1 MCDDS
6 FEFDF
11 HIRED
16 EASSVDRP
24 WIRTYL
30 RSDKDTA
37 MRPSFS
43 RQAGH
48 SLQIF
53 GAGVGAVQ
61 ADALLDGADWMA
73 ELSRPLSGYDQIA
86 VTGMGKASIA
96 MAAALQ
102 THLDGRKTFGW
113 VSAPYG
119 YAGKGWFGRPP
130 VSDDLKMKNIN
141 NIGVIE
147 AGHPLPD
154 KESEM
159 AGRFA
164 LVGAECLGPDDLL
177 IVLASGGGS
186 SLCVAFP
193 PGISLEDAREAF
205 YRLLVAGADIHAI
218 NKVRRRI
225 SHIGGGGLARAAA
238 PAEVLTLCLS
248 DVPGDDTQNMYVIG
262 GGPTLPDPYTAQ
274 EALDILKQYGDKV
287 PASVW
292 QYVEE
297 SAGRP
302 EPSPSNS
309 GRVHAVLLG
318 SVRTALEAAAAEAKR
333 LGYRVEVVSREMS
346 GEAREVGEAMARRAL
361 AQEPGWCLLWGGET
375 SVTVRGDGLGGRNQE
390 LALAAAIRMAGEEKD
405 VSLMSAGTD
414 GIDGP
419 TDAAGAIATPDT
431 AVEARQRDMDPEAF
445 LKRNDAYGFWHRM
458 PGFLQTGPTH
468 TNVMDIQI
476 VLT

>member
-1 MCDDS
+1 
-6 FEFDF
+6 
-11 HIRED
+11 
-16 EASSVDRP
+16 
-24 WIRTYL
+24 
-30 RSDKDTA
+30 

-73 ELSRPLSGYDQIA
+73 ELSRPLAEYDQI
-86 VTGMGKASIA
+86 VVVGMGKASMA

-102 THLDGRKTFGW
+102 ARLGDREAFGI
-113 VSAPYG
+113 VFVPFG
-119 YAGKGWFGRPP
+119 YMREGWLGRPP
-130 VSDDLKMKNIN
+130 GELKH
-141 NIGVIE
+141 IGVME

-154 KESEM
+154 KDSEM

-164 LVGAECLGPDDLL
+164 LLTAECLGPDDLL
-177 IVLASGGGS
+177 IVPASGGGS

-193 PGISLEDAREAF
+193 AGISLEDAREAF

-225 SHIGGGGLARAAA
+225 SQIGGGGLAEAAA

-248 DVPGDDTQNMYVIG
+248 DVPGDDTENMYVIG
-262 GGPTLPDPYTAQ
+262 GGSTLPDPYTAQ
-274 EALDILKQYGDKV
+274 EALEVLKQYGEKV

-302 EPSPSNS
+302 EPPLPES

-333 LGYRVEVVSREMS
+333 LGYRVEIVSREMS

-375 SVTVRGDGLGGRNQE
+375 FVTVQGDGLGGRNQE
-390 LALAAAIRMAGEEKD
+390 LALAAAIRMAGEGKD

-414 GIDGP
+414 GRDGP

-431 AVEARQRDMDPEAF
+431 VAEARQRGLDPEAF
-445 LKRNDAYGFWHRM
+445 LERNDSYGFWQRM

>member
-1 MCDDS
+1 MCDDPFAALS
-6 FEFDF
+6 SGSVGV
-11 HIRED
+11 RMPGRPD
-16 EASSVDRP
+16 E
-24 WIRTYL
+24 
-30 RSDKDTA
+30 DTA

-43 RQAGH
+43 GRTEH

-53 GAGVGAVQ
+53 GAGVCAVQ
-61 ADALLDGADWMA
+61 ADALLDRTDWRA
-73 ELSRPLSGYDQIA
+73 GLARPLAEYDKIMVA
-86 VTGMGKASIA
+86 GMGKASMA
-96 MAAALQ
+96 MVAALSER
-102 THLDGRKTFGW
+102 LGDGMYTGW
-113 VSAPYG
+113 AAVPYG
-119 YAGKGWFGRPP
+119 YVKRIWPTTSGEAP
-130 VSDDLKMKNIN
+130 VNPKHFS
-141 NIGVIE
+141 VVE

-154 KESEM
+154 KNS
-159 AGRFA
+159 A
-164 LVGAECLGPDDLL
+164 LAAQSMLDAVSMLGADDLL
-177 IVLASGGGS
+177 IVPASGGGS

-193 PGISLEDAREAF
+193 AGISLEDAREAF

-225 SHIGGGGLARAAA
+225 SQIGGGGLAEAAA

-248 DVPGDDTQNMYVIG
+248 DVPGDDTENMYVIG
-262 GGPTLPDPYTAQ
+262 GGPTLPDPYTAK
-274 EALDILKQYGDKV
+274 EALEVLKQYGEKV

-292 QYVEE
+292 RYVEE

-302 EPSPSNS
+302 EPPLPES

-333 LGYRVEVVSREMS
+333 LGYRVEIVSREMS
-346 GEAREVGEAMARRAL
+346 GEAREVGAAMARRAL

-375 SVTVRGDGLGGRNQE
+375 FVTVRGDGLGGRNQE
-390 LALAAAIRMAGEEKD
+390 LALAAAIRMAGEGKD

-414 GIDGP
+414 GRDGP

-431 AVEARQRDMDPEAF
+431 VAEAHQRGLDPEAF
-445 LKRNDAYGFWHRM
+445 LERNDAYGFWQRM

>member
-1 MCDDS
+1 MCDDP
-6 FEFDF
+6 F
-11 HIRED
+11 
-16 EASSVDRP
+16 AALSSDSAGVRMPDRP
-24 WIRTYL
+24 
-30 RSDKDTA
+30 DAGTA

-43 RQAGH
+43 GRADD
-48 SLQIF
+48 SLRIF
-53 GAGVGAVQ
+53 GAGVSAVQ
-61 ADALLDGADWMA
+61 ADALLERTNWRAGFA
-73 ELSRPLSGYDQIA
+73 RPLAGYDKIVVA
-86 VTGMGKASIA
+86 GMGKASMA
-96 MAAALQ
+96 M
-102 THLDGRKTFGW
+102 
-113 VSAPYG
+113 VSALSERLVDRVYTGWAAVPYG
-119 YAGKGWFGRPP
+119 YAKRIWPGISGEAQAIPKHHFR
-130 VSDDLKMKNIN
+130 
-141 NIGVIE
+141 VIE

-154 KESEM
+154 KNSVLAAQSM
-159 AGRFA
+159 LAAVSG
-164 LVGAECLGPDDLL
+164 LGPDDLL
-177 IVLASGGGS
+177 IVPASGGGS

-193 PGISLEDAREAF
+193 AGISLEDAREAF

-225 SHIGGGGLARAAA
+225 SQIGGGGLARAAA

-248 DVPGDDTQNMYVIG
+248 DVPGDDMENMYVIG

-274 EALDILKQYGDKV
+274 EALDVLKQYGEKV

-297 SAGRP
+297 SAGNP
-302 EPSPSNS
+302 EPAPPES
-309 GRVHAVLLG
+309 GQMHAVLLG
-318 SVRTALEAAAAEAKR
+318 SIRTALEAAAAEAKR

-361 AQEPGWCLLWGGET
+361 AQEAGWCLLWGGET

-390 LALAAAIRMAGEEKD
+390 LALAAAIRMVGAGKD

-414 GIDGP
+414 GRDGP

-431 AVEARQRDMDPEAF
+431 AVEARQQGLDPEAF
-445 LKRNDAYGFWHRM
+445 LKRNDAYGFWRRM
-458 PGFLQTGPTH
+458 PGFLRTGPTH

>member
-1 MCDDS
+1 
-6 FEFDF
+6 
-11 HIRED
+11 
-16 EASSVDRP
+16 
-24 WIRTYL
+24 
-30 RSDKDTA
+30 

-43 RQAGH
+43 RQAEDSH
-48 SLQIF
+48 RIF
-53 GAGVGAVQ
+53 DAGVSAVQ
-61 ADALLDGADWMA
+61 ADALLDGTDWRA
-73 ELSRPLSGYDQIA
+73 GLARPLDRYDKIVA
-86 VTGMGKASIA
+86 AGMGKASMA
-96 MAAALQ
+96 MVAALSERLGDQ
-102 THLDGRKTFGW
+102 MYAGW
-113 VSAPYG
+113 AAVPYG
-119 YAGKGWFGRPP
+119 YTKRIWPGTSGEA
-130 VSDDLKMKNIN
+130 S
-141 NIGVIE
+141 VIPKYHFRVVE

-154 KESEM
+154 KNS
-159 AGRFA
+159 A
-164 LVGAECLGPDDLL
+164 LAAQSMLDAVSGLGPDDLL
-177 IVLASGGGS
+177 IVPASGGGS

-193 PGISLEDAREAF
+193 AGISLEDAREAF

-225 SHIGGGGLARAAA
+225 SHIGGGGLAQAAA

-248 DVPGDDTQNMYVIG
+248 DVPGDDTENMYVIG

-274 EALDILKQYGDKV
+274 EALDVLKRYGEKV

-292 QYVEE
+292 RYVEE
-297 SAGRP
+297 SIRRSEPPAP
-302 EPSPSNS
+302 ES

-318 SVRTALEAAAAEAKR
+318 SVRTALEAAAAEAKQ
-333 LGYRVEVVSREMS
+333 LGYRVEVVSCEMS

-375 SVTVRGDGLGGRNQE
+375 FVTVQGDGLGGRNQE
-390 LALAAAIRMAGEEKD
+390 LALAAAIRMAGEGKD

-431 AVEARQRDMDPEAF
+431 VAEARQRGLDPEAF
-445 LKRNDAYGFWHRM
+445 LKRNDAYGFWRRM